1 MNNKIEYKGEIYQVG
16 KYYLFGDKPQSHYF
30 YGELKSV
37 DASCYSPFFAGG
49 DNWKSCKEIYDNNH
63 GTITKAPIILEHGCA
78 YQFKNIEENTI
89 SGIYSED
96 KHSFTSVSVE
106 WLADSCTNIV
116 KLVPELME
124 SK

>member
-1 MNNKIEYKGEIYQVG
+1 MSTVKEEFEYSGNSGTHSIKSQHILCCANTGRVVAVFYNERDLLAATGLSKNIE
-16 KYYLFGDKPQSHYF
+16 
-30 YGELKSV
+30 
-37 DASCYSPFFAGG
+37 
-49 DNWKSCKEIYDNNH
+49 
-63 GTITKAPIILEHGCA
+63 LEHGCA

-96 KHSFTSVSVE
+96 EHSFTSVSVE
-106 WLADSCTNIV
+106 WLADSCTNVV